1 MLSQS
6 QVDKVRTRVVIAC
19 LISAV
24 EQGKRKLPVQHLWF
38 PEDRETK
45 YELRAGN
52 APADSDRPRH
62 LRRLHLAIDLGE
74 IPPTVV
80 DAVKAQR
87 AEARK
92 QTSDPTKIID
102 VVSNPRMVRAIME
115 AHGRGITPR

>member
-1 MLSQS
+1 MLTQA
-6 QVDKVRTRVVIAC
+6 QVDKVRTRVVVAC

-24 EQGKRKLPVQHLWF
+24 EQGKRKLPVKHLWF
-38 PEDRETK
+38 PEARDTR

-52 APADSDRPRH
+52 APADQDRPKH

-74 IPPTVV
+74 IPPAVV
-80 DAVKAQR
+80 DAVKEQR
-87 AEARK
+87 KKARR

-102 VVSNPRMVRAIME
+102 VVSNPRIVRAIME